1 MLLGFH
7 PLIGTQGGVMHA
19 FKKASLVK
27 WLKTEKALSI
37 TRSNLSELNLFS
49 ITAFFPLKQSY
60 TVGTILR
67 ASIDVNLFIVL
78 ENRNRAIKKIKP
90 SLQL

>member
-7 PLIGTQGGVMHA
+7 PLIGTQGGVMFA

-27 WLKTEKALSI
+27 WLKTEKVLSI

-49 ITAFFPLKQSY
+49 ITAFFSLKQSY
-60 TVGTILR
+60 TAGTILR
-67 ASIDVNLFIVL
+67 AGVDMNEFIL
-78 ENRNRAIKKIKP
+78 LKNRNRAIKKIKP